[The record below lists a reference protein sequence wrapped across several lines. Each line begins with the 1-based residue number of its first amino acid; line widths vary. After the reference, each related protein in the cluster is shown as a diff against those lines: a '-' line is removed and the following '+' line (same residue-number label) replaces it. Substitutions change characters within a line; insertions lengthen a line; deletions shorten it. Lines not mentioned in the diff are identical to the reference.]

1 MRLYAIESN
10 VHAVDF
16 GPVEV
21 LFFHGRPVAFKHY
34 AEKVLY
40 VITENVTRDVP
51 FRRSFRSGWT
61 GRVEVTGGQAQL
73 EERIVEAIQSMPLP
87 A

>member
-1 MRLYAIESN
+1 MRLYEVEDK

-16 GPVEV
+16 GPVEI
-21 LFFHGRPVAFKHY
+21 LFYHGRPVAFKHY

-40 VITENVTRDVP
+40 VITENVTKDVP

-61 GRVEVTGGQAQL
+61 GKVEVTGGQVEL
-73 EERIVEAIQSMPLP
+73 EERILGAIQAMPAP

>member
-1 MRLYAIESN
+1 MRLYSLDN
-10 VHAVDF
+10 HVSAVDL
-16 GPVEV
+16 GPVEI
-21 LFFHGRPVAFKHY
+21 LFYHGRPVAFKHY
-34 AEKVLY
+34 PAKVLY

-61 GRVEVTGGQAQL
+61 HDVKITGGQAAL
-73 EERIVEAIQSMPLP
+73 EEKILEAIQAMPAP